1 MFEYTTTS
9 TYPIGYFTYLYVEEC
24 RQLIETEYYEGT

>member
-9 TYPIGYFTYLYVEEC
+9 TYPLEYFVYLYVENC
-24 RQLIETEYYEGT
+24 KQLIETEYYEGT